1 MFTATDITKPRITKE
16 DRTQR
21 IIYDNAGNPLGC
33 CRQYENVDMRP
44 RQLTRVKTVINDV
57 TPPKDIELYSDGIA
71 WKANYSNPSTQGFG
85 TVTIPYSNWSTA
97 AMATIA
103 RRRIGMTQD
112 QLAELAASARVTIAR
127 HEQPDT
133 RTVYSCKPDEG
144 IALMMANEM
153 WLDAITATV
162 DAVID
167 ATGETFDPERG
178 ISSVGIVCYT
188 SESELIAAHPELTDA
203 VWPSLDGAIGIVTEV
218 EKRLRERYDARAK
231 ADGLSYSPIN
241 VYVKSPLEWQS
252 PEAHTDLRV
261 DCAMPRLT
269 RINVKQ
275 EMDQRFTAMCTYV
288 TTQLPQELADA
299 KMANDTVED
308 YDPYEDAC
316 AAYEAEMAD
325 KTAAI
330 QYAAEEQAAAEE
342 AAAIANAGANIPF

>member
-1 MFTATDITKPRITKE
+1 MSTANDITKPRITKE

-21 IIYDNAGNPLGC
+21 IIYDSAGNPLGC
-33 CRQYENVDMRP
+33 CRRYENADVRP
-44 RQLTRVKTVINDV
+44 RQLTRVKTAVNDV
-57 TPPKDIELYSDGIA
+57 TPPEEAELYTDGIA
-71 WKANYSNPSTQGFG
+71 WQATYYDPSIKGFS

-112 QLAELAASARVTIAR
+112 QLAELADSARVTIAR

-144 IALMMANEM
+144 MALMIANEM

-167 ATGETFDPERG
+167 ATGETFDPKRG

-188 SESELIAAHPELTDA
+188 SESELLAAHPELTDA
-203 VWPSLDGAIGIVTEV
+203 VWPSLEGAIGIVTEV
-218 EKRLRERYDARAK
+218 EKRLRERYDAHAK
-231 ADGLSYSPIN
+231 ADGLSHSPIH

-269 RINVKQ
+269 RIDVKQ
-275 EMDQRFTAMCTYV
+275 AVDHRFAAMYTYV
-288 TTQLPQELADA
+288 TTQLPQEIANAEIVDEIMADY
-299 KMANDTVED
+299 N
-308 YDPYEDAC
+308 PYEDER
-316 AAYEAEMAD
+316 AAYEAAMAD
-325 KTAAI
+325 EIAAA
-330 QYAAEEQAAAEE
+330 QYAEEQAAAEE
-342 AAAIANAGANIPF
+342 AAAIATAEADVPH